1 MSLAADS
8 CDQVMA
14 PNAEER
20 EFLQY
25 VRKVT
30 AEKIAMRAA
39 EFDQTDE
46 FPEANMEVLNSFGLN
61 GAIELSFGP

>member
-30 AEKIAMRAA
+30 AEKIAMRA
-39 EFDQTDE
+39 EE
-46 FPEANMEVLNSFGLN
+46 SSIKPMNSLRRTWRC
-61 GAIELSFGP
+61 